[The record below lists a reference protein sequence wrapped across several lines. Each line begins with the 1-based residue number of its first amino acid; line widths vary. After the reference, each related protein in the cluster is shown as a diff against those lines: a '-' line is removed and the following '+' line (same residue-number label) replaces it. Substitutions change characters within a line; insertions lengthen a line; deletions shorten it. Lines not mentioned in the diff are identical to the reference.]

1 MYIKFDDMYDIKDVL
16 TKIIGRTIV
25 IFNFTYLI
33 LTVFAGNY
41 NTPHCEK
48 LVLTDDYWLKIWLYL
63 PVYLMLNDN
72 LEGTTVKYLLKESN
86 SKVVFYEYTDLYV
99 DLL

>member
-1 MYIKFDDMYDIKDVL
+1 
-16 TKIIGRTIV
+16 
-25 IFNFTYLI
+25 
-33 LTVFAGNY
+33 
-41 NTPHCEK
+41 
-48 LVLTDDYWLKIWLYL
+48 
-63 PVYLMLNDN
+63 MLNDN